1 VEEASSGDRPGS
13 VSIEPDMASRVG
25 RNALYNLL
33 GQLGLLGLGLVA
45 ARFLFRG
52 LGDDAF
58 GLILFATAFSAVLTG
73 LLELGLIA
81 TTVRAVAVHADDA
94 PYLSDYVGT
103 GTSLCWGLYGVLALA
118 GWFLAP
124 VVIDHWIHLRTLSP
138 ETATELL
145 RVLLIASFSTI
156 PRNLYSSLFRGMQRM
171 EFNNAIELGAGALQ
185 QAGVVAILVL
195 GGGAITVALWILLV
209 AVLATGA
216 YVIALSHFLDPIAML
231 PRYSRK
237 VVLDHWRFAASVSGN
252 SMLVALF
259 MQSDKLVV
267 SRLLPISAFGY
278 YSFAWSSVWR
288 VAALSTVVSQAAF
301 PSIAGMSRHGATERL
316 ARQYHKLHG
325 LVSHIF
331 VVPMAAVAFGAFP
344 VFQYLFGSTVAAS
357 LVAPVGLL
365 SVAYYMYATLTMPM
379 AVAAAAGRPELI
391 TRVNLIALFTFL
403 PALVGLV
410 AAWGLTGAAVAWLAY
425 YLLTYAFLIPKVC
438 SECLHESAWKWYGGI
453 LSVCA
458 KVAVTYGVA
467 WSLCFATYRYSTGVW
482 MLGFVVATVLF
493 TMLAHGTVARSLR
506 GSLAPSSARG
516 PGEPAPGTCL

>member
-1 VEEASSGDRPGS
+1 V
-13 VSIEPDMASRVG
+13 
-25 RNALYNLL
+25 YNLL

-52 LGDDAF
+52 LGDDSF

-81 TTVRAVAVHADDA
+81 TTVRAVAIHADDA
-94 PYLSDYVGT
+94 RYLSDYVGT
-103 GTSLCWGLYGVLALA
+103 GSTLCWGLYGLLALA
-118 GWFLAP
+118 GWFGASA
-124 VVIDHWIHLRTLSP
+124 VIDHWIHLRTLSP

-209 AVLATGA
+209 AAMATGA
-216 YVIALSHFLDPIAML
+216 YVIALSHFLDPIALL
-231 PRYSRK
+231 PRYSRR
-237 VVLDHWRFAASVSGN
+237 VVLDHWRFAANVSGN

-267 SRLLPISAFGY
+267 SKLLAISAFGY

-288 VAALSTVVSQAAF
+288 VAALATVVSQAAF
-301 PSIAGMSRHGATERL
+301 PSIAGLSRQGATERL
-316 ARQYHKLHG
+316 GQQYQKLHW
-325 LVSHIF
+325 LVCHVF
-331 VVPMAAVAFGAFP
+331 VVPMAAVAFGALP
-344 VFQYLFGSTVAAS
+344 VFQYLFSSTVAAS
-357 LVAPVGLL
+357 LVGPVALL

-391 TRVNLIALFTFL
+391 TRVNMIGLFTFL
-403 PALVGLV
+403 PALIGLV
-410 AAWGLTGAAVAWLAY
+410 AAWGLIGAAVAWLGY
-425 YLLTYAFLIPKVC
+425 YLLTYACLIPKVC
-438 SECLHESAWKWYGGI
+438 SQCLHESAWKWYGGI
-453 LSVCA
+453 LRVCTKA
-458 KVAVTYGVA
+458 AVTYGLA
-467 WSLCFATYRYSTGVW
+467 WSLCFATRRYSTGAW
-482 MLGFVVATVLF
+482 ILGFTVATVLF
-493 TMLAHGTVARSLR
+493 AMLAYGTVAQSLVGR
-506 GSLAPSSARG
+506 FRHSARG